1 MTASGHD
8 VRFTP
13 ESGHVRCTV
22 LCPLC
27 ANSGHIG
34 DNFSDENTAMRD
46 MALDE
51 PFAGS
56 TGGHNL
62 SCMQSSRKS
71 ICFHVRIRC
80 FFFASSS
87 FRLHSRNFCR
97 SCDKRFL
104 TASKCVRIE
113 RRGAATGLSFW
124 AKAPDGRR
132 GSGRTAFK
140 RSKENK
146 PRSGLLSNDRCGHHQ
161 TTSNGDRHGG
171 GANCFFHVA
180 PPAKPSKLSMQAD

>member
-13 ESGHVRCTV
+13 ESGHVRCTI

-27 ANSGHIG
+27 ANSGHTG

-46 MALDE
+46 MAMDE

-124 AKAPDGRR
+124 AKDCPPTDG
-132 GSGRTAFK
+132 AVLA
-140 RSKENK
+140 E
-146 PRSGLLSNDRCGHHQ
+146 LLSSVATVRSVEQQPVRPSSNHQ
-161 TTSNGDRHGG
+161 QRRSPRW
-171 GANCFFHVA
+171 
-180 PPAKPSKLSMQAD
+180 